1 MIWCLLLHT
10 CGCERIKCS
19 RINTKCELEYIL
31 VALNSYPCD
40 KRFTT
45 INDAETSFKD
55 NVFT

>member
-31 VALNSYPCD
+31 VALNSYPI
-40 KRFTT
+40 RTT
-45 INDAETSFKD
+45 LNDAETSFKD